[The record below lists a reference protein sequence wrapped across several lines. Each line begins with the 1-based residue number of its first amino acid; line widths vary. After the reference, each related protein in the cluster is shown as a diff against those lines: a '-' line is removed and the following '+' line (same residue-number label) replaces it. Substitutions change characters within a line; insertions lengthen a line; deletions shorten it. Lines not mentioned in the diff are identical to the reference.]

1 MLFFVQGRH
10 TGFIRIGHA
19 ADASFVRRF
28 GELHHANAD
37 PLTCIA
43 TMPGDAG
50 TQRDLHSRFAHAR
63 LHGEWFQPNA
73 SLLEF
78 ISNLPISIY
87 TGKTYE
93 QVLKASH
100 PKRKIEDEQRMFEW
114 LAYDMGYVAFKQGKA
129 LRDAVGLGDKG
140 TPGYTRTL
148 SMWKWGF
155 EQASQGIPNR
165 NKTLL
170 EYPEPK

>member
-1 MLFFVQGRH
+1 MLYFIQGTQ
-10 TGFIRIGHA
+10 TGNVKIGHTTDRFIKRFAEA
-19 ADASFVRRF
+19 ATLSSDPTICIGTTDGDSEAQVN
-28 GELHHANAD
+28 LH
-37 PLTCIA
+37 
-43 TMPGDAG
+43 
-50 TQRDLHSRFAHAR
+50 RRFAHLR
-63 LHGEWFQPNA
+63 SHGEWFRPSNE
-73 SLLEF
+73 LLEF